1 MSNTATQ
8 RRKRGYGASMLRGW
22 IRWQISG
29 TTKDIAG
36 NPFRSILGREWAK
49 NPEAAIEGFYRRRG
63 SELGYT
69 REQLSAEEVS

>member
-1 MSNTATQ
+1 MNNTATRQ
-8 RRKRGYGASMLRGW
+8 RKRGYGASMLRGW

-49 NPEAAIEGFYRRRG
+49 SPEAAIDGFCRRR
-63 SELGYT
+63 SESLGYT